1 MGSPRTTVQI
11 LWYDRATADECFLS
25 PRRVAMAT
33 MIDGESYVGRVLIRP
48 LSQAGDLRLYL
59 WPLRCLKSHMGGP
72 TFGIEV
78 KGEEI
83 LRFDAHG
90 PHGHWHKG
98 GYDKL
103 GAGGSHQD
111 FPEGAVETAS
121 QLAWSLAHLRAHG
134 QQLLAEAGYP
144 AAAASL
150 DPVMLASA
158 LGAAR
163 APVEKEGALPAHAS
177 AQGLLVA

>member
-1 MGSPRTTVQI
+1 
-11 LWYDRATADECFLS
+11 
-25 PRRVAMAT
+25 MAT

-48 LSQAGDLRLYL
+48 LSQSGDLRLYL
-59 WPLRCLKSHMGGP
+59 WPLRCLKSKMGGP

-90 PHGHWHKG
+90 PRGHWHKG

-103 GAGGSHQD
+103 GAGGSHKD
-111 FPEGAVETAS
+111 FPEGLVNTAS
-121 QLAWSLAHLRAHG
+121 QLAWSLGHLRTHA
-134 QQLLAEAGYP
+134 QELLAEAGHP
-144 AAAASL
+144 AAAAVL
-150 DPVMLASA
+150 DPALLASA
-158 LGAAR
+158 LDAVQAH
-163 APVEKEGALPAHAS
+163 VEKEGDLRARAI

>member
-1 MGSPRTTVQI
+1 
-11 LWYDRATADECFLS
+11 
-25 PRRVAMAT
+25 MAT
-33 MIDGESYVGRVLIRP
+33 MIDGESYVGRVLMRP

-59 WPLRCLKSHMGGP
+59 WPLRCLKSQMGGP
-72 TFGIEV
+72 TFGVEV

-90 PHGHWHKG
+90 PRGHWHKG

-111 FPEGAVETAS
+111 FPEGVGDTAS
-121 QLAWSLAHLRAHG
+121 QLTWSVAHLRAHA
-134 QQLLAEAGYP
+134 QELLAEAGHP
-144 AAAASL
+144 AADAVL
-150 DPVMLASA
+150 DPALLASA
-158 LGAAR
+158 LDAVQTH
-163 APVEKEGALPAHAS
+163 VEQEGDLRAHAI

>member
-1 MGSPRTTVQI
+1 
-11 LWYDRATADECFLS
+11 
-25 PRRVAMAT
+25 MAT

-48 LSQAGDLRLYL
+48 LSPSGDLRLYC
-59 WPLRCLKSHMGGP
+59 WPLRCLKSKMGGP

-90 PHGHWHKG
+90 PRGHWHKG
-98 GYDKL
+98 GYDNL

-111 FPEGAVETAS
+111 FPAGVVETAS
-121 QLAWSLAHLRAHG
+121 QLAWSVAHLRAHA
-134 QQLLAEAGYP
+134 QELLADAGYP
-144 AAAASL
+144 AAAAAL
-150 DPVMLASA
+150 DPA
-158 LGAAR
+158 LLDAALDAVR
-163 APVEKEGALPAHAS
+163 AHVEQEGDLRAYAI

>member
-1 MGSPRTTVQI
+1 
-11 LWYDRATADECFLS
+11 
-25 PRRVAMAT
+25 MAT

-90 PHGHWHKG
+90 PRVHWHKG

-111 FPEGAVETAS
+111 FPEGVVETAS
-121 QLAWSLAHLRAHG
+121 QLAWSFAHLQEHG
-134 QQLLAEAGYP
+134 QQLLVDAGYP
-144 AAAASL
+144 AAAAAL
-150 DPVMLASA
+150 DPAMLASA
-158 LGAAR
+158 LEAVQAHM
-163 APVEKEGALPAHAS
+163 EKEGDLRAHAI
-177 AQGLLVA
+177 AQGLLVS

>member
-1 MGSPRTTVQI
+1 
-11 LWYDRATADECFLS
+11 
-25 PRRVAMAT
+25 MAT

-48 LSQAGDLRLYL
+48 LSQSGDFRLYC
-59 WPLRCLKSHMGGP
+59 WPLRCLKSKMGGP
-72 TFGIEV
+72 TFGIDI

-90 PHGHWHKG
+90 PRGHWHKG

-111 FPEGAVETAS
+111 FPEGVVETAS
-121 QLAWSLAHLRAHG
+121 QLVWSLEHLRAHA
-134 QQLLAEAGYP
+134 QQLLVEAGYP

-150 DPVMLASA
+150 DPVLLAAA
-158 LGAAR
+158 LDAVR
-163 APVEKEGALPAHAS
+163 AHVEQEGDLRAHAI

>member
-1 MGSPRTTVQI
+1 
-11 LWYDRATADECFLS
+11 
-25 PRRVAMAT
+25 MAT

-48 LSQAGDLRLYL
+48 LSHSGDLRLYL
-59 WPLRCLKSHMGGP
+59 WPLRCLKSKMGGP

-90 PHGHWHKG
+90 PRGHWHKG

-111 FPEGAVETAS
+111 FPAGVGDTAT
-121 QLAWSLAHLRAHG
+121 QLTWSVAHLRAHARE
-134 QQLLAEAGYP
+134 LLAEAGHP
-144 AAAASL
+144 AAAAAL
-150 DPVMLASA
+150 DPTLLDSA
-158 LGAAR
+158 LDAVQAH
-163 APVEKEGALPAHAS
+163 VELEGNLRAHAI

>member
-1 MGSPRTTVQI
+1 VPEEQN
-11 LWYDRATADECFLS
+11 
-25 PRRVAMAT
+25 
-33 MIDGESYVGRVLIRP
+33 
-48 LSQAGDLRLYL
+48 
-59 WPLRCLKSHMGGP
+59 GGP

-90 PHGHWHKG
+90 PRGHWHKG

-111 FPEGAVETAS
+111 FPEGVDETAS
-121 QLAWSLAHLRAHG
+121 QLTWSVAHLRAHA
-134 QQLLAEAGYP
+134 QELLTDAGYP

-150 DPVMLASA
+150 DPALLA
-158 LGAAR
+158 AAIDAVR
-163 APVEKEGALPAHAS
+163 AHVEQEGDLRSYAI
-177 AQGLLVA
+177 AQGVLVA

>member
-1 MGSPRTTVQI
+1 
-11 LWYDRATADECFLS
+11 
-25 PRRVAMAT
+25 MAT
-33 MIDGESYVGRVLIRP
+33 MLDGESYVGRVLVRP
-48 LSQAGDLRLYL
+48 VSSAGDVKLYC
-59 WPLRCLKSHMGGP
+59 WPLRCLKSKMGGP

-90 PHGHWHKG
+90 PRGHWHKG

-111 FPEGAVETAS
+111 FPEGVVETAS
-121 QLAWSLAHLRAHG
+121 QLDWSWAHLRVHA
-134 QQLLAEAGYP
+134 QELLTEAGYR

-150 DPVMLASA
+150 DPALLAAA
-158 LGAAR
+158 LDAVQAHL
-163 APVEKEGALPAHAS
+163 EKEGDLRAYAI